1 MLQGRLPLV
10 LAAVF
15 AVLAGVVA
23 YLAIEKRSDDISEG
37 WQPIKAIVADRDL
50 AEGETLTRDNVSVGL
65 VPKVLATKSVVIISC
80 CHHIMQYGYIFIY
93 MVPCPTMPKHA

>member
-65 VPKVLATKSVVIISC
+65 VPKVLATKSIV
-80 CHHIMQYGYIFIY
+80 
-93 MVPCPTMPKHA
+93 TLAKKHCDPRQKRCDPRQKHCDPRQKAL